1 MNKKLGILLSAVF
14 FLLPCAVKA
23 DIDFAS
29 IIQDKLSTVE
39 EEVNKVLKQYTNIQ
53 VHIQEFRNNRD
64 ILNTLKDK
72 AKQEI
77 AARKAKLIQTVRA
90 QTVSLKGIGSNLNMG
105 DFVGADLVAATRS
118 KYTKKK
124 DAKKDFEKV
133 KEHQREMNKMLV
145 ENVATLYARALVKR
159 YEMQEDESKAL
170 EKEADETAE
179 TLQNAQLPTVK
190 QAYIRVKNRAN
201 GRWKTILQS
210 TADFKGLIINGVIA
224 ENTISSEEE
233 AESELEKAAQE
244 QEQANKDNKTEEVT
258 IKVKGP
264 TVGQLMDLGSKG
276 IQDINT
282 NNWWQMIDDA
292 GGSYGIISGEQSDL
306 SSMLRAGAGAVANA
320 GRSGTNGNWAGA
332 LNSLAQG
339 TGAIGNTSGTSE
351 LKDIANAASGVAGLA
366 QGGGNTNTT
375 IDNITKVVSGTSGQE
390 TSQAE
395 FERQRQEDALKK
407 KMADDWQ
414 KAMEDAMKDTESLK
428 AH

>member
-1 MNKKLGILLSAVF
+1 MNKQLGILLSAVI

-23 DIDFAS
+23 DIDFGS

-39 EEVNKVLKQYTNIQ
+39 EDVNKVLKQYTNIQ

-64 ILNTLKDK
+64 ILNTLKNK

-90 QTVSLKGIGSNLNMG
+90 QTVSLSGIGSNLNMG

-133 KEHQREMNKMLV
+133 KEHQSEMNKMLV
-145 ENVATLYARALVKR
+145 ENVTTLYARALVRRYDMQKR
-159 YEMQEDESKAL
+159 ENEEM
-170 EKEADETAE
+170 EKEAKETE
-179 TLQNAQLPTVK
+179 STLENAQLGTIK
-190 QAYIRVKNRAN
+190 QAYIKVKNRAN
-201 GRWKTILQS
+201 GRWKTVLQS
-210 TADFKGLIINGVIA
+210 TADFKGLIINGIIA

-244 QEQANKDNKTEEVT
+244 QEQANKDNQEQEVK

-264 TVGQLMDLGSKG
+264 TIGQLMDLGSKG

-282 NNWWQMIDDA
+282 NNWWQLIDDA
-292 GGSYGIISGEQSDL
+292 GGSYGIINGEQNDL
-306 SSMLRAGAGAVANA
+306 SSMLRSGANAVANA
-320 GRSGTNGNWAGA
+320 GRNGGNGNWAGA

-339 TGAIGNTSGTSE
+339 AGSIGNTSGTSE
-351 LKDIANAASGVAGLA
+351 LKDIANAASGVAGLS
-366 QGGGNTNTT
+366 QGGSTNTT
-375 IDNITKVVSGTSGQE
+375 IDNITKVVSGASGQQ
-390 TSQAE
+390 TNQANME
-395 FERQRQEDALKK
+395 KQRQEDALNKK
-407 KMADDWQ
+407 IADDWQ
-414 KAMEDAMKDTESLK
+414 KAMEDAMKNADSLK
-428 AH
+428 AQ

>member
-1 MNKKLGILLSAVF
+1 MNKQLGILLSAVF

-77 AARKAKLIQTVRA
+77 SARKAKLIQTVRA

-133 KEHQREMNKMLV
+133 KEHQSEMNKMLV
-145 ENVATLYARALVKR
+145 ENVATLYARALVRR

-190 QAYIRVKNRAN
+190 QAYVKVKNRAN

-210 TADFKGLIINGVIA
+210 TADFKGLIINGIIA
-224 ENTISSEEE
+224 ESTISSEEE

-244 QEQANKDNKTEEVT
+244 QEQANKDNKEEVK

-264 TVGQLMDLGSKG
+264 TIGQLMDLGTRG

-306 SSMLRAGAGAVANA
+306 SSMLQAGAGAVANA
-320 GRSGTNGNWAGA
+320 GRNGTNGNWSGA

-339 TGAIGNTSGTSE
+339 AGSIGNTSGTSE
-351 LKDIANAASGVAGLA
+351 LKDIANATSGVAGLS
-366 QGGGNTNTT
+366 QGGGNTNNT
-375 IDNITKVVSGTSGQE
+375 IDNITKVVSGASGQQ
-390 TSQAE
+390 TNQADL
-395 FERQRQEDALKK
+395 ERQRQEDELRKK
-407 KMADDWQ
+407 IADDWQ

-428 AH
+428 AQ